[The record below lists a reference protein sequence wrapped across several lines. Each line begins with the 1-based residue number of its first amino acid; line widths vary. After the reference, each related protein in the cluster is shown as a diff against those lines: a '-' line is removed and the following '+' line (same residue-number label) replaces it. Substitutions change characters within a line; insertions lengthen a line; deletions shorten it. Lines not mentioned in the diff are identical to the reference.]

1 MNENGQLLLY
11 DALIS
16 ILIIFIVI
24 ISMFYVLNQED
35 EYSHNN
41 NEAMDILNLLS
52 SYSFNDKNILIK
64 IEENDST
71 SKEIA
76 EDILSNKNYV
86 LYDLTINQ
94 TILTNHSGNYKNRIS
109 AKKVIGEHEFRLTLY
124 Y

>member
-24 ISMFYVLNQED
+24 IAMFYVLNQED

-76 EDILSNKNYV
+76 EDILS
-86 LYDLTINQ
+86 IM
-94 TILTNHSGNYKNRIS
+94 
-109 AKKVIGEHEFRLTLY
+109 Y
-124 Y
+124 YMI